1 MDDLLKMFPG
11 GLPGGA
17 GGARP
22 DPRGAFPGLSEAE
35 LESVGGEEGLREH
48 MAKVWE
54 HLDDLAERDPG
65 EYRKFLAQQA
75 EGAGVKAPGAAGGAA
90 RRPASAPVFQGAAP
104 CLSVVTRR
112 AGSGGGPPAAPV
124 PVVVCVWGSPEMPAA
139 EGLGAVAREGGPKVP
154 VGLRRGVPA
163 DLPPGACAPP
173 EAGAAGP
180 GARVFH
186 VECHPGAL
194 AAAAAGSPPGFREV
208 LVERAFRWV
217 ETVHSIALSRRG
229 RRLFFAEEAAPAGA
243 LMRGGRTPPP
253 GAGGGGG
260 GGGGGGATAAG
271 GGGGLARDAAAGTA
285 AAGMSDG
292 LLGDLAGMGGGGGG
306 AGGGGQPEQE
316 RKVLIQELRPAELRH
331 EVEERRGPGGALL
344 EIRVAVEVP
353 PGTASARE
361 LRLEV
366 APRALSVAGP
376 GGGAALEL
384 ELAAPVDV
392 DRVRARLDKKARRLR
407 VTLLPATLE

>member
-1 MDDLLKMFPG
+1 
-11 GLPGGA
+11 
-17 GGARP
+17 
-22 DPRGAFPGLSEAE
+22 
-35 LESVGGEEGLREH
+35 
-48 MAKVWE
+48 MAQVWE

-112 AGSGGGPPAAPV
+112 AGSGGGPPAAPA

-139 EGLGAVAREGGPKVP
+139 EGLGAAAWEGGPKVP

-194 AAAAAGSPPGFREV
+194 AAAAGSPPGLREV

-229 RRLFFAEEAAPAGA
+229 RRLFFAEEAAPTGA
-243 LMRGGRTPPP
+243 LMQGGRTPPP
-253 GAGGGGG
+253 
-260 GGGGGGATAAG
+260 GGGGGATAAG

-292 LLGDLAGMGGGGGG
+292 LLGDLAGMGGGG
-306 AGGGGQPEQE
+306 AGGCRQPEQE

-366 APRALSVAGP
+366 APRAL
-376 GGGAALEL
+376 EL

-407 VTLLPATLE
+407 VTLLPATPE

>member
-112 AGSGGGPPAAPV
+112 AGSGGGPPAAPA
-124 PVVVCVWGSPEMPAA
+124 PIVVCVWGSPEMPA
-139 EGLGAVAREGGPKVP
+139 
-154 VGLRRGVPA
+154 
-163 DLPPGACAPP
+163 
-173 EAGAAGP
+173 AAGP

-253 GAGGGGG
+253 
-260 GGGGGGATAAG
+260 
-271 GGGGLARDAAAGTA
+271 
-285 AAGMSDG
+285 
-292 LLGDLAGMGGGGGG
+292 
-306 AGGGGQPEQE
+306 
-316 RKVLIQELRPAELRH
+316 
-331 EVEERRGPGGALL
+331 
-344 EIRVAVEVP
+344 
-353 PGTASARE
+353 
-361 LRLEV
+361 
-366 APRALSVAGP
+366 
-376 GGGAALEL
+376 
-384 ELAAPVDV
+384 
-392 DRVRARLDKKARRLR
+392 
-407 VTLLPATLE
+407 